1 MFFKFNGDSNLFQDQ
16 IIGKNIFEIG
26 STYFRIGKSVD
37 TSTPDP
43 DFQEEFPKSGGKFVI
58 VEVEDICV
66 DRIRELELM
75 AVFSSCYTLLVGPQ
89 LPNVQAADSRHLL
102 EENDR
107 KILKQKP
114 NSTLQQA
121 MEHIV
126 WKTEEAENFFIST
139 SQGECSEIPYLL
151 TSKEYA

>member
-1 MFFKFNGDSNLFQDQ
+1 MIQRVLSVSQFVFFKFNGDSNLFQDQ

-75 AVFSSCYTLLVGPQ
+75 AVFSSCYKP
-89 LPNVQAADSRHLL
+89 PHVQAADICLKHTIGRSPSR
-102 EENDR
+102 
-107 KILKQKP
+107 KP
-114 NSTLQQA
+114 TL
-121 MEHIV
+121 
-126 WKTEEAENFFIST
+126 FYSYSISY
-139 SQGECSEIPYLL
+139 SQGE
-151 TSKEYA
+151 

>member
-1 MFFKFNGDSNLFQDQ
+1 MFFKLNGDSNLFQDQ

-75 AVFSSCYTLLVGPQ
+75 AVFSSCYKP
-89 LPNVQAADSRHLL
+89 PHVQAAD
-102 EENDR
+102 
-107 KILKQKP
+107 ICLKQTIGGSSSRKP
-114 NSTLQQA
+114 TLLYSYS
-121 MEHIV
+121 
-126 WKTEEAENFFIST
+126 ISN
-139 SQGECSEIPYLL
+139 SQGE
-151 TSKEYA
+151 